1 MGPILLNCFFN
12 HFYYF
17 IKNAN
22 VHNFADDNALTTS
35 AQYVRTLISVL
46 ESKSNI
52 ATDWFETNKMI
63 ANPRKFQS
71 IIIDKKKQDHK
82 KETFELGDKVIEAS
96 PSVKL
101 LGVLIDDKLNLN
113 LHTTSICR
121 SAANQLNA

>member
-35 AQYVRTLISVL
+35 AQYVRNLISVL

-63 ANPRKFQS
+63 ANPCKFQS
-71 IIIDKKKQDHK
+71 IN
-82 KETFELGDKVIEAS
+82 
-96 PSVKL
+96 
-101 LGVLIDDKLNLN
+101 LI
-113 LHTTSICR
+113 SIYILPVFADLQQI
-121 SAANQLNA
+121 S